1 LLLKLDGMDNA
12 RIMECNNLTNRSLR
26 AAVDVG
32 GTFTD
37 VTLSNPE
44 TGELVSVKTLTTPN
58 DRAEGVLTGI
68 AEVLQAAG
76 ETEDRIREVVHGS
89 TTGTNALIERKGARV
104 GLLTTA
110 GFRDVLEIGRIQRP
124 MSGLYDVN
132 VDRPLPL
139 VPRYLCLEAMERMT
153 ADGTV
158 LKPLEE
164 KTVRAAAE
172 KFSAEGVEA
181 VAVAFLFSYLN
192 PLHERRASEILAEIL
207 GDIPVTLSSGVAP
220 EYREYER
227 TSTAV
232 MNAYLTPIMNAYLDD
247 LAPRLEKLL
256 GDARLSIIQANGGS
270 TSVDVARD
278 KAITTVNSGPA
289 GGVVAAAFYGRRHNR
304 DKIVSVD
311 MGGTS
316 FDIGLIEN
324 GESQVTTEGDFQGLP
339 VKIPIIDLHIIG
351 AGGGSIAWRDTGGAP
366 NVGPF
371 SASSDPGPACYGR
384 GGDQPTVT
392 DANLVLGRLNPDYFN
407 AGNMSLTAEASRAVI
422 GEFAESLGVGVEEAA
437 MGIIKVVNANMIKGI
452 ATITIQRGID
462 VRDFSLFSFG
472 GAGGIHA
479 ADLAKELNM
488 TEAIV
493 PPLAG
498 TFSAVG
504 LLVTES
510 RQDYVRA
517 LGNVTTESADP
528 TALDLI
534 YRELEVEGVKDLV
547 AQGFDREAIELI
559 RYADLKVKGQ
569 TYELSLPLPM
579 SSPFDQKGLA
589 SLVEAFGNLY
599 RSRYAFFFEGEPI
612 EIVNLRL
619 AALGHNVPVHLP
631 EGEKM
636 GTDPNTVQ
644 KGSRDVYF
652 EAVGFTDTALYDRGN
667 LGVGMTI
674 AGPAII
680 EEDTSS
686 TLIPPDA
693 TAEVTSDLGLIIRF
707 DGSEGSP

>member
-1 LLLKLDGMDNA
+1 M
-12 RIMECNNLTNRSLR
+12 TNGTLR

-37 VTLSNPE
+37 VTLSNPD
-44 TGELVSVKTLTTPN
+44 TGALVSVKTLTTPH
-58 DRAEGVLTGI
+58 DRAQGVLEGI
-68 AEVLQAAG
+68 SAVLQAAG
-76 ETEDRIREVVHGS
+76 VSGEQIREVVHGS

-110 GFRDVLEIGRIQRP
+110 GFRDIVEIGRIQRP
-124 MSGLYDVN
+124 MAGLYDISI
-132 VDRPLPL
+132 DRPSPL
-139 VPRYLCLEAMERMT
+139 VPRYLCLEAKERLI

-158 LKPLEE
+158 LTPLDED
-164 KTVRAAAE
+164 TVQAAAAQ
-172 KFSAEGVEA
+172 FSAEKVEA
-181 VAVAFLFSYLN
+181 VAISFLFSYLN
-192 PLHERRASEILAEIL
+192 PLHERRAGQILTEIL
-207 GDIPVTLSSGVAP
+207 GDVPITLSSGVAP

-227 TSTAV
+227 TSTAI

-247 LAPRLEKLL
+247 LSPRLEELL
-256 GDARLSIIQANGGS
+256 GDVRLSIIQANGGS
-270 TSVDVARD
+270 TSVDIARA
-278 KAITTVNSGPA
+278 KAVTTVNSGPA

-351 AGGGSIAWRDTGGAP
+351 AGGGSIAWRDAGGAP
-366 NVGPF
+366 NVGPL
-371 SASSDPGPACYGR
+371 SAGSDPGPACYGR

-407 AGNMSLTAEASRAVI
+407 GGHLSLDAGASRTVV
-422 GEFAESLGVGVEEAA
+422 GHFANSLGIGLEEAA
-437 MGIIKVVNANMIKGI
+437 LGIIKVVNANMIKGI

-472 GAGGIHA
+472 GAGGVHA
-479 ADLAKELNM
+479 ADLAKELDM
-488 TEAIV
+488 VEAIV

-510 RQDYVRA
+510 RQDYVSA
-517 LGNVTTESADP
+517 LGNVTTASAS
-528 TALDLI
+528 TNAL
-534 YRELEVEGVKDLV
+534 ELVYQEMEAEGVKDLE
-547 AQGFDREAIELI
+547 AQGFKRDAMELI

-569 TYELSLPLPM
+569 TYELNLPLPL
-579 SSPFDQKGLA
+579 SGPFDQKGLA
-589 SLVEAFGNLY
+589 TLVEAFGNLY

-631 EGEKM
+631 EKESSEANPKS
-636 GTDPNTVQ
+636 VQ

-652 EAVGFTDTALYDRGN
+652 ESDGFIDTALYDRGN
-667 LGVGMTI
+667 LVVGMSI

-680 EEDTSS
+680 EEETSS
-686 TLIPPDA
+686 SLIPPGA

-707 DGSEGSP
+707 DKKGATK